1 LAARVA
7 PPVRSPPLGYDLP
20 MESHKRPDLEFDL
33 WAWHTEGNFP
43 KDQPP
48 EQGYVHIG
56 MFLAWLI
63 ERDMLNPRWVARAAV
78 QPTIASMREAAVSPC
93 ALRDVTDGRLGGDM
107 MTADAAAFAGA
118 YYAPQYGYT
127 QDWRRVFGKAADKY
141 AVPETWETYG
151 RIAPVIDF
159 RYAGWVKSGKPEL
172 MDMPGL
178 LGSLLKL
185 WRSRSRSKP

>member
-1 LAARVA
+1 
-7 PPVRSPPLGYDLP
+7 

-63 ERDMLNPRWVARAAV
+63 ERDMLNPRWVA
-78 QPTIASMREAAVSPC
+78 
-93 ALRDVTDGRLGGDM
+93 
-107 MTADAAAFAGA
+107 
-118 YYAPQYGYT
+118 YAPQYGYT

-185 WRSRSRSKP
+185 WRSRRRSKP